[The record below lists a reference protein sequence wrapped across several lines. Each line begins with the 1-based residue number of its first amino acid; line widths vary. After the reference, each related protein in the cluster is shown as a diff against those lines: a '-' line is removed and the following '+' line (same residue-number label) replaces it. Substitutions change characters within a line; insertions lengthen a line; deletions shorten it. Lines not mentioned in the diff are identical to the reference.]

1 MPNVVPVKAN
11 RAFGILKQ
19 KHQALKELMS
29 QSKSNLVKEMR
40 QDQLSVVRDSNNND
54 IVLGQ
59 GRFGVCKLMSL
70 SVSWELLKLQV

>member
-1 MPNVVPVKAN
+1 MA
-11 RAFGILKQ
+11 
-19 KHQALKELMS
+19 

-70 SVSWELLKLQV
+70 SVSWELLKLQVSIILN

>member
-1 MPNVVPVKAN
+1 
-11 RAFGILKQ
+11 
-19 KHQALKELMS
+19 MS

-59 GRFGVCKLMSL
+59 GRFGVCKLMLL
-70 SVSWELLKLQV
+70 SVSWELLKLQVSIILN

>member
-1 MPNVVPVKAN
+1 M
-11 RAFGILKQ
+11 F
-19 KHQALKELMS
+19 

-40 QDQLSVVRDSNNND
+40 DSNNDD

-70 SVSWELLKLQV
+70 SVSGEFLKLQVSIILN

>member
-1 MPNVVPVKAN
+1 
-11 RAFGILKQ
+11 
-19 KHQALKELMS
+19 MS

-59 GRFGVCKLMSL
+59 GRFL
-70 SVSWELLKLQV
+70 SVSWELLKLQVSIILN